1 MSYLHLKKKRRM
13 CDGHLTNTAKNRRE
27 KTMHTPGLVL
37 TKRCGNAPKKL
48 AILKLLQIYFKAK
61 HEKGVAT
68 PFPRVPAPL
77 HL

>member
-1 MSYLHLKKKRRM
+1 
-13 CDGHLTNTAKNRRE
+13 
-27 KTMHTPGLVL
+27 MHTPGLVL